1 MNDFWSTFCK
11 SRIILKPLEN
21 PQSNVTMHSIGEP
34 NAPLKKRLHLRLL
47 FQTYYSQVFQKSPIQ
62 L

>member
-1 MNDFWSTFCK
+1 VNDFWSTFCK

-34 NAPLKKRLHLRLL
+34 NAPLKKRLH
-47 FQTYYSQVFQKSPIQ
+47 
-62 L
+62 